1 MLISSP
7 RVAVP
12 NLINF
17 FLYRNSA
24 DDEQLNKA
32 STCLMEAARN
42 RDMGMLDLL
51 LKYGARDDQ
60 NQALAVAALA
70 ADHLVMSKLLA
81 LKAHQD
87 QESSVNKT
95 AIAEMHLG
103 RSLRGRGAVSSL
115 TYSSMCPTT
124 AVMINWHQTG
134 CLSLVR
140 ESWLVDSAVR
150 LNPKLRLSPKYQPM
164 ALHAITRLDLSN
176 NEIVSLPE
184 SLWTMQSLRF
194 LSLAGNKLEQ
204 LAECAYSCPWLE
216 EIQLQVWL
224 HNDFSHFFSSPKSV

>member
-1 MLISSP
+1 
-7 RVAVP
+7 
-12 NLINF
+12 
-17 FLYRNSA
+17 
-24 DDEQLNKA
+24 
-32 STCLMEAARN
+32 MEAARN

-60 NQALAVAALA
+60 NHALAVAAQA
-70 ADHLVMSKLLA
+70 SDYLVMSKLLA

-103 RSLRGRGAVSSL
+103 RSSLRSRGAVSSL
-115 TYSSMCPTT
+115 TYSSMCPTV

-134 CLSLVR
+134 SLSLVR
-140 ESWLVDSAVR
+140 EQWLLDSAVR

-176 NEIVSLPE
+176 NEIVTLPD
-184 SLWTMQSLRF
+184 SLWSMQSLRF

-204 LAECAYSCPWLE
+204 LPECSYCCPWLE
-216 EIQLQVWL
+216 EIQLQVSGL
-224 HNDFSHFFSSPKSV
+224 VLYGTRTVRIDNHENSCVEKEMRGVFVLCLF